1 MAAARIELSKRLPKD
16 LTPSPF
22 FEELEKTKKIVAQEC
37 AAGTEKTGENV
48 VGNGMP
54 LIDMTVSSPV
64 RVGLPVELDSAVDEA
79 RKQFGNWSPD
89 ASGWREAREAVAA
102 YYRERG
108 GVFTPNQVIVT
119 ASTSEAYSVLFKT
132 FCDPGDVILTP
143 MPGYPL
149 LDTLAQLEHL
159 ECTPYFLKL
168 VREKPQR
175 TLSQLKAQVVSRESK
190 AAQTSASQVTVP
202 QASAAQFR
210 FVLDTDSLLAAPER
224 ARILLLV
231 SPHNPTGHMVSLQEW
246 NEVVRFCEENN
257 LVLVVDEVFGDY
269 GFSDEVKRS
278 WRFLRREDLA
288 DHSGLDE
295 NSRSPVRPGMTAESF
310 TSHPREP
317 STSHPREGED
327 LAGHFGLEDNSRSP
341 IRPGM
346 TAESSACHPR
356 EPFTSYPR
364 EPSTSHPRESEDL
377 ADHSGL
383 EDNSRSP
390 VKPGMTGGVK
400 PGMNAGV
407 EPGMTAEEDFF
418 DCGGND
424 VVFAPKNGPKCP
436 IFWLNG
442 LSKAVG
448 APQLKF
454 GWMAFYAP
462 REKFEEIRAALE
474 FVEDAYLSTSS
485 CAQALAAPLLAN
497 SAQYE
502 CLVRER
508 LLANWKTLQT
518 AFPSKYCPK
527 VLGGWYAVL
536 HLGDDDEEL
545 TLRLLREKH
554 VLVQPGFFFDF
565 DEDGWIVISL
575 LQEPAVFAEAIR
587 RMSELRQK

>member
-1 MAAARIELSKRLPKD
+1 M
-16 LTPSPF
+16 
-22 FEELEKTKKIVAQEC
+22 VAQEC
-37 AAGTEKTGENV
+37 AAGTKNAV
-48 VGNGMP
+48 NGSVAP
-54 LIDMTVSSPV
+54 FIDMTVSSPV
-64 RVGLPVELDSAVDEA
+64 RVGLPVELDSAVDSA
-79 RKQFGNWSPD
+79 REQFGHWSPD
-89 ASGWREAREAVAA
+89 ASGWREAREAVAQ
-102 YYRERG
+102 YYKDRG
-108 GVFTPNQVIVT
+108 GEFTANQVIVT

-159 ECTPYFLKL
+159 ECAPYFLKL
-168 VREKPQR
+168 VREKDSRPEARGMRPLRALREDVAKCHSVR
-175 TLSQLKAQVVSRESK
+175 TPECHSERSEESSPAEQSAQAV
-190 AAQTSASQVTVP
+190 AP
-202 QASAAQFR
+202 QFR

-269 GFSDEVKRS
+269 VFSDEVKRS
-278 WRFLRREDLA
+278 WQYLT
-288 DHSGLDE
+288 H
-295 NSRSPVRPGMTAESF
+295 

-317 STSHPREGED
+317 FTSHPREGED
-327 LAGHFGLEDNSRSP
+327 LAGH
-341 IRPGM
+341 
-346 TAESSACHPR
+346 
-356 EPFTSYPR
+356 
-364 EPSTSHPRESEDL
+364 
-377 ADHSGL
+377 SGL
-383 EDNSRSP
+383 EDDSRSP
-390 VKPGMTGGVK
+390 VKPGMTGGVESGMTAGVE
-400 PGMNAGV
+400 PGMTGGV

-575 LQEPAVFAEAIR
+575 LQEPAVFTEAIR

>member
-1 MAAARIELSKRLPKD
+1 MPVD
-16 LTPSPF
+16 LQP
-22 FEELEKTKKIVAQEC
+22 
-37 AAGTEKTGENV
+37 
-48 VGNGMP
+48 
-54 LIDMTVSSPV
+54 
-64 RVGLPVELDSAVDEA
+64 AVDEA
-79 RKQFGNWSPD
+79 CSRFGNWSPD

-102 YYRERG
+102 YYKERG
-108 GVFTPNQVIVT
+108 GVFTPNQVVVT

-159 ECTPYFLKL
+159 ECAPYFLKL
-168 VREKPQR
+168 VREKD
-175 TLSQLKAQVVSRESK
+175 SRPEARGMRPLRALREELACHSVGNK
-190 AAQTSASQVTVP
+190 KNDSALNLGVQNSLPKTQ
-202 QASAAQFR
+202 SSFR
-210 FVLDTDSLLAAPER
+210 FVLDTDSLLAAPEK

-231 SPHNPTGHMVSLQEW
+231 SPHNPTGHIVGKQEW

-257 LVLVVDEVFGDY
+257 LILVVDEVFGDY

-278 WRFLRREDLA
+278 WQFLMRDVRGARSEDDCA
-288 DHSGLDE
+288 SGGVADE
-295 NSRSPVRPGMTAESF
+295 N
-310 TSHPREP
+310 
-317 STSHPREGED
+317 
-327 LAGHFGLEDNSRSP
+327 
-341 IRPGM
+341 
-346 TAESSACHPR
+346 
-356 EPFTSYPR
+356 
-364 EPSTSHPRESEDL
+364 
-377 ADHSGL
+377 
-383 EDNSRSP
+383 
-390 VKPGMTGGVK
+390 
-400 PGMNAGV
+400 
-407 EPGMTAEEDFF
+407 FF

-424 VVFAPKNGPKCP
+424 LVFAPVDGPKCP

-462 REKFEEIRAALE
+462 RENFEEVRAALE

-502 CLVRER
+502 SLVRER
-508 LLANWKTLQT
+508 LLANWKTLQI

-536 HLGDDDEEL
+536 HLGEDDEKL

-565 DEDGWIVISL
+565 DEDGWVVISL
-575 LQEPAVFAEAIR
+575 LQESAVFAEAVR
-587 RMSELRQK
+587 RICEL